1 MGGEDVDQGINRKRS
16 EQLINLSRGK
26 YLRVLQ
32 YDATQF
38 YICFFF
44 WAEVNE
50 GWRGQAAA
58 GRMFGYSA
66 GAMLLMLG

>member
-1 MGGEDVDQGINRKRS
+1 MGEKNVDQGINRKRS

-26 YLRVLQ
+26 YVRVLHMMPHSF
-32 YDATQF
+32 TF
-38 YICFFF
+38 VFL
-44 WAEVNE
+44 AEVNE